1 MMNMELKLLTKSK
14 DSMEIEITGE
24 DETLLYPL
32 QQKLLEDKS
41 VVFATYDKGHPML
54 DNPKLIVKVKEG
66 KPQAAL
72 KRAAKALTNDFKQF
86 RELFEKASA

>member
-1 MMNMELKLLTKSK
+1 MIIMELNLVSKSK
-14 DSMEIEITGE
+14 DSMEIEIVGE

-32 QQKLLEDKS
+32 QQKLLEDKA
-41 VVFATYDKGHPML
+41 VVFATYDKGHPLL

-72 KRAAKALTNDFKQF
+72 KRAAKALANDYKKF